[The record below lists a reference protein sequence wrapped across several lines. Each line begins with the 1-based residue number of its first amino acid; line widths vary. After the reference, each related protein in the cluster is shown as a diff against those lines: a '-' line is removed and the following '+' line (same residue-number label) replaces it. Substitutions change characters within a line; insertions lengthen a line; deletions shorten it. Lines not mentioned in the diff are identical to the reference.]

1 MTGDIMTGDI
11 KTPALV
17 VLGPGGLDTAHRIAS
32 ALPGAEIH
40 GLARRVDPAQ
50 VLFDDTGDH
59 LRALFAAG
67 TPVIGICA
75 AGILIRLLAGSL
87 TDKTAEPPVIAV
99 AEDGSAVVP
108 LLGGHHGAND
118 LAQNIAA
125 TLGAVAAVTTAGD
138 VRFGVALD
146 NPPAGWTLG
155 NPDDVKPFSGD
166 LLAGATVGAHAALP
180 PFLTDA
186 DIPRD
191 LGGRL
196 LITATP
202 HRVAGDAH
210 HLVYHPKS
218 VAVGVGCERGTDPAE
233 LIALVHAALEAGDI
247 APDAIAGLYSLDLK
261 ADEPAVHAAAAM
273 LGVEARFFDAATLEA
288 EAPRLKNPSDVVFRE
303 VGCHGVS
310 EGAALAA
317 AGANADLIVEKQK
330 SARATCAIAV
340 SPDPV
345 AECVSAKRQGRLL
358 IVGTGPGSDGWMTAE
373 AEDAVAQ
380 ASDLVGYTLY
390 LDILAARAT
399 GKTRHDFPLGEE
411 IDRVRAALELA
422 ATGKTVALVSSGD
435 PGIYAMATLA
445 FELLETGGRDEWGRV
460 DIQVCPGIS
469 ALQAAAARS
478 GAPLGHD
485 FCTISLSDLLTPW
498 DAIERRLHA
507 AAAGDFVVAFYN
519 PVSRRRTWQLGK
531 AREILLTGRPETT
544 PVVLARNLGREG
556 EQVRVVTLG
565 ALYPADVDMLTV
577 VLVGSSESRIVAR
590 SDGRHWVYTPRGYAG
605 KQAGNLAGKQND
617 DMKGTE

>member
-1 MTGDIMTGDI
+1 MTGAPNA
-11 KTPALV
+11 PAII
-17 VLGPGGLDTAHRIAS
+17 VLGPGGLDVAHRIAS
-32 ALPGAEIH
+32 AVPGVEIH
-40 GLARRVDPAQ
+40 GLARRVAAAQ
-50 VLFDDTGDH
+50 VDFDDTGDH

-67 TPVIGICA
+67 RPVIGICA
-75 AGILIRLLAGSL
+75 AGILIRLLAGTL

-118 LAQNIAA
+118 LARQIGAA
-125 TLGAVAAVTTAGD
+125 LGVATAVTTAGD

-146 NPPAGWTLG
+146 SPPAGWSLA
-155 NPDDVKPFSGD
+155 NPDDVKPFAAD

-180 PFLTDA
+180 SFLADA

-191 LGGRL
+191 LGGTLR
-196 LITATP
+196 ITATP
-202 HRVAGDAH
+202 YLVTGDAR

-233 LIALVHAALEAGDI
+233 LIALVRATLEAGDI
-247 APDAIAGLYSLDLK
+247 ASDAVAGLYSLDLK
-261 ADEPAVHAAAAM
+261 ADEPAVHAAAGM
-273 LGVEARFFDAATLEA
+273 LGVEARFFDAPTLET
-288 EAPRLKNPSDVVFRE
+288 ETPRLKNPSDVVFRE

-317 AGANADLIVEKQK
+317 AGAGADLAVEKRK
-330 SARATCAIAV
+330 SARATCAIAI
-340 SPDPV
+340 SPAPISGTDTAQP
-345 AECVSAKRQGRLL
+345 QGRLL

-380 ASDLVGYTLY
+380 ATDLVGYTLY
-390 LDILAARAT
+390 LDILADRAA

-411 IDRVRAALELA
+411 TDRVRAALELA
-422 ATGKTVALVSSGD
+422 ATGRTVALVSSGD

-445 FELLETGGRDEWGRV
+445 FELLETGGRDDWGRV

-498 DAIERRLHA
+498 EAIERRLRA
-507 AAAGDFVVAFYN
+507 AADGDFVVAFYN

-544 PVVLARNLGREG
+544 PVVLARNLGRDG

-565 ALYPADVDMLTV
+565 TLDAADVDMLTV
-577 VLVGSSESRIVAR
+577 VLVGSSESRTVAR
-590 SDGRHWVYTPRGYAG
+590 GDGRHWVYTPRGYAG
-605 KQAGNLAGKQND
+605 KQND
-617 DMKGTE
+617 DMKGTG

>member
-1 MTGDIMTGDI
+1 MTGDSGA
-11 KTPALV
+11 PAV
-17 VLGPGGLDTAHRIAS
+17 IVLGPGGLDVAHRIAS
-32 ALPGAEIH
+32 AVPGVEIH
-40 GLARRVDPAQ
+40 GLARRVAAAQ
-50 VLFDDTGDH
+50 VHFDDTGDH

-67 TPVIGICA
+67 TPIIGICA
-75 AGILIRLLAGSL
+75 AGILIRLLADSL
-87 TDKTAEPPVIAV
+87 ADKTAEPPVIAV

-118 LAQNIAA
+118 LARDIGAA
-125 TLGAVAAVTTAGD
+125 LGVATAVTTAGD

-146 NPPAGWTLG
+146 SPPAGWTLA
-155 NPDDVKPFSGD
+155 NPDDVKPFAAD

-180 PFLTDA
+180 SFLADG

-191 LGGRL
+191 LGGTLR
-196 LITATP
+196 ISATP
-202 HRVAGDAH
+202 HRIAGDEQ
-210 HLVYHPKS
+210 HLVYHPRS
-218 VAVGVGCERGTDPAE
+218 VAIGVGCERGTDPAE
-233 LIALVHAALEAGDI
+233 LIALVQATLEAGDI
-247 APDAIAGLYSLDLK
+247 AAASVAGLYSLDLK
-261 ADEPAVHAAAAM
+261 ADEAAVHAAAAA

-288 EAPRLKNPSDVVFRE
+288 ETPRLKNPSDVVYRE

-317 AGANADLIVEKQK
+317 AGAESELSVEKQK

-340 SPDPV
+340 SPDPI
-345 AECVSAKRQGRLL
+345 ADHDAAQPQGRLL

-380 ASDLVGYTLY
+380 ATDLVGYTLY
-390 LDILAARAT
+390 LDILAGRAD

-411 IDRVRAALELA
+411 IDRVRAALEIA

-445 FELLETGGRDEWGRV
+445 FELLETGGRDDWGRV

-498 DAIERRLHA
+498 EAIEQRLKA
-507 AAAGDFVVAFYN
+507 AAEGDFVVAFYN
-519 PVSRRRTWQLGK
+519 PVSRKRTWQLGK
-531 AREILLTGRPETT
+531 ARDILLTGRPETT
-544 PVVLARNLGREG
+544 PVILARNLGRDG

-565 ALYPADVDMLTV
+565 ALDPADVDMLTV
-577 VLVGSSESRIVAR
+577 VLVGSSESRTVPR
-590 SDGRHWVYTPRGYAG
+590 GDGRHWVYTPRGYAG
-605 KQAGNLAGKQND
+605 KQVDTQND
-617 DMKGTE
+617 DMKVTG

>member
-1 MTGDIMTGDI
+1 MTGDTG
-11 KTPALV
+11 TPAV
-17 VLGPGGLDTAHRIAS
+17 IVLGPGGLDVAHRIAS
-32 ALPGAEIH
+32 AVPGVEIH
-40 GLARRVDPAQ
+40 GLARRVAAAQ
-50 VLFDDTGDH
+50 VHFDDTGDH
-59 LRALFAAG
+59 VRALFAAG
-67 TPVIGICA
+67 TPIIGICA
-75 AGILIRLLAGSL
+75 AGILIRLLAENL
-87 TDKTAEPPVIAV
+87 TDKTEEPPVIAI

-118 LAQNIAA
+118 LARQIGAA
-125 TLGAVAAVTTAGD
+125 LGVATAVTTAGD

-146 NPPAGWTLG
+146 SPPAGWTLA
-155 NPDDVKPFSGD
+155 NPDDVKPFAAD

-180 PFLTDA
+180 PFLADA

-191 LGGRL
+191 LGGTLR
-196 LITATP
+196 ISATP
-202 HRVAGDAH
+202 HRIAGDSD
-210 HLVYHPKS
+210 HLVYHPRS

-233 LIALVHAALEAGDI
+233 LIALVQAALQAGDI
-247 APDAIAGLYSLDLK
+247 ANASVAGLYSLDLK
-261 ADEPAVHAAAAM
+261 ADEPAVHAAAAA

-288 EAPRLKNPSDVVFRE
+288 ETLRLENPSDVVFRE

-317 AGANADLIVEKQK
+317 AGADAELTVAKQK

-340 SPDPV
+340 APGPIV
-345 AECVSAKRQGRLL
+345 GEPGQCQGRLL

-380 ASDLVGYTLY
+380 ATDLVGYTLY
-390 LDILAARAT
+390 LDILADRAA

-445 FELLETGGRDEWGRV
+445 FELLNTGGRDDWGRV

-498 DAIERRLHA
+498 EAIERRLHA

-531 AREILLTGRPETT
+531 AREILLTERPETT

-565 ALYPADVDMLTV
+565 TLDPADVDMLTV
-577 VLVGSSESRIVAR
+577 VLVGSSESRTVAR
-590 SDGRHWVYTPRGYAG
+590 GDGRHWVYTPRGYAG
-605 KQAGNLAGKQND
+605 KQADIQND
-617 DMKGTE
+617 DLKGTG

>member
-1 MTGDIMTGDI
+1 MTS
-11 KTPALV
+11 PAII
-17 VLGPGGLDTAHRIAS
+17 VLGAGGVDVAHRIAHVV
-32 ALPGAEIH
+32 PGARIH
-40 GLARRVDPAQ
+40 GLARRVPAAQ
-50 VLFDDTGDH
+50 VHFDDTGDH
-59 LRALFAAG
+59 LRALFADG
-67 TPVIGICA
+67 TPVIGVCA
-75 AGILIRLLAGSL
+75 AGILIRLLAASL
-87 TDKTAEPPVIAV
+87 SDKTAEPPVIAV

-125 TLGAVAAVTTAGD
+125 ALGTVAAITTAGD

-146 NPPAGWTLG
+146 SPPADWVLA
-155 NPDDVKPFSGD
+155 NPDDVKSFAAD
-166 LLAGATVGAHAALP
+166 LLAGETVGANAALP
-180 PFLTDA
+180 PFLADA
-186 DIPRD
+186 DLPRD
-191 LGGRL
+191 LGGTLR
-196 LITATP
+196 ISATP
-202 HRVAGDAH
+202 HRVAGDSQ

-233 LIALVHAALEAGDI
+233 LIALVQTALEAGDI
-247 APDAIAGLYSLDLK
+247 AVDAIAGIYSLDLK
-261 ADEPAVHAAAAM
+261 SDEPAVHAVAAA

-317 AGANADLIVEKQK
+317 AGGAADLAVEKQK
-330 SARATCAIAV
+330 SARATCAVAI
-340 SPDPV
+340 SPTPI
-345 AECVSAKRQGRLL
+345 SAHEAAQPQGRLL

-380 ASDLVGYTLY
+380 ATDLVGYTLY
-390 LDILAARAT
+390 LDILADRAT
-399 GKTRHDFPLGEE
+399 GKIRHDFPLGEE

-422 ATGKTVALVSSGD
+422 AEGKTVALVSSGD

-445 FELLETGGRDEWGRV
+445 FELLESGGRDDWGRV
-460 DIQVCPGIS
+460 AIQVCPGIS

-498 DAIERRLHA
+498 EAIERRLKA
-507 AAAGDFVVAFYN
+507 AAEGDFVVAFYN

-531 AREILLTGRPETT
+531 AREILMTGRPETT
-544 PVVLARNLGREG
+544 PVVLARNLGRDG

-565 ALYPADVDMLTV
+565 TLDPADVDMLTV
-577 VLVGSSESRIVAR
+577 VLVGSSESRTVPR
-590 SDGRHWVYTPRGYAG
+590 GDGRHWVYTPRGYAG
-605 KQAGNLAGKQND
+605 KQND
-617 DMKGTE
+617 DMKGTG